1 MPGFVHS
8 PLLPAAVPALFL
20 SSFDRS
26 IARFSF
32 LSLRR
37 RRPPSSPSPRERGV
51 HRLRAFSRSA
61 RISGFDFASTLLFP
75 APRGDSSALLFLHR
89 ASFFLFFAG
98 LKRTEIFI
106 SPCFLLMRTDNEI
119 ESLSRVPKSS
129 LLQKV

>member
-1 MPGFVHS
+1 MGRRS
-8 PLLPAAVPALFL
+8 LLFL
-20 SSFDRS
+20 LLLLSEEVVALSVGSNSLR
-26 IARFSF
+26 RRLLGFSF

-37 RRPPSSPSPRERGV
+37 RRPPSSPWPRERDV

-98 LKRTEIFI
+98 LKSAEIFI
-106 SPCFLLMRTDNEI
+106 SPPLFFINADRRDEI
-119 ESLSRVPKSS
+119 ESLSPM
-129 LLQKV
+129 